1 MNFKLFTLLLFCLIA
16 VSKSAEEEYDYEE
29 EAAHPPVT
37 PAPAKPVSRLGGL
50 LAPRNRPIPGKKTTQ
65 LASTTAKA
73 IEHPVEEDAE
83 GDEGAEEKQE
93 EEAPVTTT
101 EASKKLKGG
110 VVRPFRSNEDL
121 LAALKRRRA
130 QVGSSHSK
138 EHNSTPS
145 PAEATSSSS
154 KFKSASS
161 GSRRTSGNAEA
172 TSKPTSRGR
181 FGSSRGTKPVQED
194 VEETQHDEVQLKPK
208 SFRRG

>member
-1 MNFKLFTLLLFCLIA
+1 MNLKLFTILLFCLIA

-29 EAAHPPVT
+29 EAAPAPVT
-37 PAPAKPVSRLGGL
+37 PAPAKPASRLGGL
-50 LAPRNRPIPGKKTTQ
+50 LAARNRPLPGKKTTQ
-65 LASTTAKA
+65 LTSTTAKA
-73 IEHPVEEDAE
+73 IEHPVDEDVE

-93 EEAPVTTT
+93 EEVHVTTT

-138 EHNSTPS
+138 DHSSTHS
-145 PAEATSSSS
+145 PAEATSSAS

-161 GSRRTSGNAEA
+161 GSRRNSGNAEA

-181 FGSSRGTKPVQED
+181 FGSTRGSKPVQED
-194 VEETQHDEVQLKPK
+194 VEETQHDEVQVKPK